1 MQTSIVFGH
10 IKRLPGL
17 NSRPRSST
25 SYLPQ
30 GTTCLEERL
39 LLSGT
44 APSVSRT
51 ALAVRTAL
59 AQGPTAVPSIV
70 KAQPDQI
77 VYRNITYTEA
87 NGQPERKASRS
98 RRTGLS
104 VVDKRELASS
114 QISAV

>member
-1 MQTSIVFGH
+1 MQASIVFGRV
-10 IKRLPGL
+10 KRLPRL

-30 GTTCLEERL
+30 GTACLEERL

-44 APSVSRT
+44 APSQLHT
-51 ALAVRTAL
+51 ALAVPTPL
-59 AQGPTAVPSIV
+59 AQGSTAVLSIV

-87 NGQPERKASRS
+87 NGQPE
-98 RRTGLS
+98 
-104 VVDKRELASS
+104 
-114 QISAV
+114 

>member
-51 ALAVRTAL
+51 ALAVRPAL

-70 KAQPDQI
+70 KAQPYQI

-87 NGQPERKASRS
+87 NGQPEPQTWARNLVFQILEFLDA
-98 RRTGLS
+98 TWN
-104 VVDKRELASS
+104 DK
-114 QISAV
+114 IS

>member
-51 ALAVRTAL
+51 ALAVRPAL

-70 KAQPDQI
+70 KAQPYQI

-87 NGQPERKASRS
+87 NGQPERKAS
-98 RRTGLS
+98 LIPS
-104 VVDKRELASS
+104 VQVCL
-114 QISAV
+114 